1 MFTKRLFCKALLLA
15 ALVPSAMYAASGI
28 ERIELRVEGMT

>member
-1 MFTKRLFCKALLLA
+1 MRKTLCIALFLA
-15 ALVPSAMYAASGI
+15 AFAPGLLYASKGI